1 MMCERMVKEM
11 KYAVS
16 RITLDLQDTS
26 SPITLSAKQGDSM
39 REIICGFRDDNGPYK
54 IDPGCAVV
62 FTAEKPDGNR
72 IFNECTVEGNFAR
85 YRFTAQ
91 TVSVLGALKC
101 EFKIYEDMSQPPKLT
116 SPRFMINVEEPVFN
130 DGDIPESSYEFNAI
144 SDIVRKTTIEY
155 MEEHPAI
162 TDKTLTLADNA
173 ADAAAVGAKIK
184 TLLPKAGGTMTG
196 NIAMGGK
203 KVTGLGTPTADSDA
217 ATKAYADDIKTIAT
231 EGKTLATDA
240 LPRAGGTMQGNLEMN
255 GYAIKGLPDPVN
267 QHDAA
272 NKTYVDGKLFEEF
285 ATIPTS
291 GWNTW
296 SSDGVTFGYVDV
308 TFNGIL
314 ASDSLI
320 VDYNSRG
327 LSSDVIY
334 HQLEWWNTVYK
345 VSPTADA
352 IRVYATEVPTEEIP
366 IKFLVVR

>member
-1 MMCERMVKEM
+1 MMCERMVNEM

-144 SDIVRKTTIEY
+144 IDIVRKTTIDYLEA
-155 MEEHPAI
+155 HPAI
-162 TDKTLTLADNA
+162 TDKTLTLEDNA
-173 ADAAAVGAKIK
+173 ADAAAVGAAINK
-184 TLLPKAGGTMTG
+184 LLPKSGGTMTG
-196 NIAMGGK
+196 PIAMGGN
-203 KVTGLGTPTADSDA
+203 KVTGLGAPAEAGDA
-217 ATKAYADDIKTIAT
+217 ASKA
-231 EGKTLATDA
+231 
-240 LPRAGGTMQGNLEMN
+240 
-255 GYAIKGLPDPVN
+255 
-267 QHDAA
+267 
-272 NKTYVDGKLFEEF
+272 YVDGKHWVGSVTL
-285 ATIPTS
+285 PVS
-291 GWNTW
+291 GWVGLVQT
-296 SSDGVTFGYVDV
+296 VAVP
-308 TFNGIL
+308 GIL
-314 ASDSLI
+314 ATDTPHYGVVYSGTASEKAAQKEAFAL
-320 VDYNSRG
+320 VDDLDTGAGSVTFTCFEEKPEAD
-327 LSSDVIY
+327 LTV
-334 HQLEWWNTVYK
+334 QLEVN
-345 VSPTADA
+345 
-352 IRVYATEVPTEEIP
+352 R
-366 IKFLVVR
+366 

>member
-1 MMCERMVKEM
+1 MVKGM

-144 SDIVRKTTIEY
+144 SDIVRKTTMEY
-155 MEEHPAI
+155 LEAHPAI
-162 TDKTLTLADNA
+162 TDKTLTIEDNA
-173 ADAAAVGAKIK
+173 ADAAAVGTRIAEVGTRID
-184 TLLPKAGGTMTG
+184 TLSGSVLHTSGGTMTG
-196 NIAMGGK
+196 PIAMGGNP
-203 KVTGLGTPTADSDA
+203 VTGLGTPTGSGDA
-217 ATKAYADDIKTIAT
+217 ASKS
-231 EGKTLATDA
+231 
-240 LPRAGGTMQGNLEMN
+240 
-255 GYAIKGLPDPVN
+255 
-267 QHDAA
+267 
-272 NKTYVDGKLFEEF
+272 YVDGKHVLRAATITTTWKGSAAPYTQSVTVSGILSTDYPHITPVYSTTNSTAIAQKEAWAKVSKATTASGLITFTCFEEK
-285 ATIPTS
+285 PT
-291 GWNTW
+291 
-296 SSDGVTFGYVDV
+296 
-308 TFNGIL
+308 
-314 ASDSLI
+314 
-320 VDYNSRG
+320 
-327 LSSDVIY
+327 
-334 HQLEWWNTVYK
+334 
-345 VSPTADA
+345 TA
-352 IRVYATEVPTEEIP
+352 IP
-366 IKFLVVR
+366 IQIEVMR